1 MIHMRRI
8 MALVVATAALA
19 IALAGSAAASAGDSA
34 DLGVTVTADKTSYK
48 VGDLVTYTVTVTNY
62 GDSAAEDVTLT
73 DLLPSSLALVSTTVD
88 SSPSDTA
95 SSSSTSIGSGTLA
108 LDTIDPTSDT
118 SLAARIADGALLD
131 LGYDVGTGTGKTLDT
146 VSLGWLGSETY
157 WSTGDSTDTVTIVAR
172 ATASGTTTNVV
183 SVDSSTPDPN
193 EAANNYAL
201 SSVAVAA

>member
-1 MIHMRRI
+1 MRRI

-34 DLGVTVTADKTSYK
+34 DLGVTVSADKTSYK

-62 GDSAAEDVTLT
+62 GDSAADDVTLT

-88 SSPSDTA
+88 SSPSDTV

-131 LGYDVGTGTGKTLDT
+131 LGYDPGTGAGKTLDT

-183 SVDSSTPDPN
+183 SVDSSTADPN